1 MNNYID
7 TFLDSL
13 SNEQILKYTELIFHA
28 EADDEHFQDGELS
41 YREGNIR
48 KNRAISKLVAY
59 EKKLGLNPTYS
70 ADVNGLKVV
79 NDSTIDLSLELGY
92 RAVNRYLAISKGVEK

>member
-1 MNNYID
+1 MNNYIN

-13 SNEQILKYTELIFHA
+13 SNEQILKYAELIFHA
-28 EADDEHFQDGELS
+28 EADEDHFQDGELS

-48 KNRAISKLVAY
+48 RNRAIKKLVVY
-59 EKKLGLNPTYS
+59 EKNLGLDPSYS

-79 NDSTIDLSLELGY
+79 NDSTIDLSLELGN
-92 RAVNRYLAISKGVEK
+92 RAVDRYLAISKGVE